1 MLNGALFAKLSLYWP
16 WFVVSGIL
24 TTIGG
29 GLLVTLS
36 PDTESARIYG
46 YSVIVGVGAGLVVQ
60 APYTIAQAKHG
71 LEAVPRVTAF
81 ISCGQMTGVALSIS
95 IGSSVLL
102 NQATERIT
110 AILPDV
116 PRSAVQASITGA
128 RASSLSSI
136 SSAQRSGVI
145 TVVASTLG
153 SVFYMVVAGGALAL
167 LLAIFLKRERI

>member
-1 MLNGALFAKLSLYWP
+1 M
-16 WFVVSGIL
+16 
-24 TTIGG
+24 GG
-29 GLLVTLS
+29 GLLATLS
-36 PDTESARIYG
+36 PATESARIYG

-71 LEAVPRVTAF
+71 LEAVPLVTAF

-102 NQATERIT
+102 NHATERIT

-116 PRSAVQASITGA
+116 PRSAVQASIIGA
-128 RASSLSSI
+128 RASSLSSM

-167 LLAIFLKRERI
+167 LLAIFLTRERT

>member
-24 TTIGG
+24 TTMGG
-29 GLLVTLS
+29 GLLATLS
-36 PDTESARIYG
+36 PDTEPARIYG

-71 LEAVPRVTAF
+71 LEAVPLVTAF

-102 NQATERIT
+102 NHATERIT

-167 LLAIFLKRERI
+167 LLAIFLTRERI